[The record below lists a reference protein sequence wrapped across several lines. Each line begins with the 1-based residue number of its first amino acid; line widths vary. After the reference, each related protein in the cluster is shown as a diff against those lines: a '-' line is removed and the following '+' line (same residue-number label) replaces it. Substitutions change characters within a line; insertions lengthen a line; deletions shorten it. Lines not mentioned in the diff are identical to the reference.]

1 MSRRPLLRLTRRTA
15 LGAAGLASLGVA
27 ATGCDDP
34 AATPS
39 ARATVRS
46 TEITHDV
53 ALAVELVAGVQRSV
67 ALTTDVVRRFPLL
80 RPSLR
85 PLLETQRAHLALL
98 AEAVPD
104 EVMPSPSA
112 RAVPATT
119 DRAAARARVVR
130 STKTRRDA
138 FNAAAVEAESGQFAR
153 VLASMGAGL
162 AQHLAVLEGAP

>member
-1 MSRRPLLRLTRRTA
+1 VSPRPLARLTRRSA

-98 AEAVPD
+98 TKAVP
-104 EVMPSPSA
+104 EQAMPSPSA
-112 RAVPATT
+112 IAAPATT
-119 DRAAARARVVR
+119 DRAAARARVLR
-130 STKTRRDA
+130 STTARRDA

-162 AQHLAVLEGAP
+162 AQHLAVLEGTP

>member
-1 MSRRPLLRLTRRTA
+1 MSRRSLLRLTRRAA

-119 DRAAARARVVR
+119 DRAAARARVMR

>member
-1 MSRRPLLRLTRRTA
+1 VSPRPFPRLTRRSA
-15 LGAAGLASLGVA
+15 LGAAGLVSLGVA

-53 ALAVELVAGVQRSV
+53 ALAVDLVGGVQRSV
-67 ALTTDVVRRFPLL
+67 ALTTAVVRRFPLL

-98 AEAVPD
+98 AEAVP
-104 EVMPSPSA
+104 EQAMPSPSA
-112 RAVPATT
+112 TTVPAGT
-119 DRAAARARVVR
+119 DRAAARARVLR
-130 STKTRRDA
+130 STTARRDA

-162 AQHLAVLEGAP
+162 AQHLAVLEGAT

>member
-1 MSRRPLLRLTRRTA
+1 MPPRPPPRLTRRSA
-15 LGAAGLASLGVA
+15 LGAAGLVSLGVV

-46 TEITHDV
+46 TEMTHDV
-53 ALAVELVAGVQRSV
+53 ALAVDLVAGVQRSV
-67 ALTTDVVRRFPLL
+67 TLTADVVRRFPLL

-98 AEAVPD
+98 AEAVP
-104 EVMPSPSA
+104 EQAMPTPSA
-112 RAVPATT
+112 TRIPAGT
-119 DRAAARARVVR
+119 DRAAARARVLRSARVR
-130 STKTRRDA
+130 REA
-138 FNAAAVEAESGQFAR
+138 FNAAAVKAESGQFAR

-162 AQHLAVLEGAP
+162 AQHLAVLEGAT

>member
-1 MSRRPLLRLTRRTA
+1 MYPRPLPRLTRRSA
-15 LGAAGLASLGVA
+15 LGAVGLASLGVA
-27 ATGCDDP
+27 AVGCDDP

-46 TEITHDV
+46 TEVTPDV

-67 ALTTDVVRRFPLL
+67 ALTTAVVRRFPPL

-98 AEAVPD
+98 TEAVP
-104 EVMPSPSA
+104 ERAMPSPA
-112 RAVPATT
+112 ATPVLVPT
-119 DRAAARARVVR
+119 DPAAARARVLR
-130 STKTRRDA
+130 STASRRAA
-138 FNAAAVEAESGQFAR
+138 FKSAAVEAESGQFAR

-162 AQHLAVLEGAP
+162 AQRLAVLGGAP

>member
-1 MSRRPLLRLTRRTA
+1 MSPRPIPRLTRRSA
-15 LGAAGLASLGVA
+15 LGAAALASLGAA

-34 AATPS
+34 SATPA

-46 TEITHDV
+46 TEITPDV

-98 AEAVPD
+98 AEAVP
-104 EVMPSPSA
+104 EQAMPSPSA
-112 RAVPATT
+112 TGVPTTT
-119 DRAAARARVVR
+119 DREAARARVVR
-130 STKTRRDA
+130 SATVRREA

>member
-1 MSRRPLLRLTRRTA
+1 VSRRPLLRLTRRTA

-85 PLLETQRAHLALL
+85 PLLQTQRAHLALL